1 MKIIKHFNTISRHR
15 YLVRKYCFK
24 VGLYYQGLT
33 HDLSKYS
40 FKEFF
45 ISAKY
50 YSGQYSPI
58 NNERNDKGY
67 SEVWLHHKGRNKH
80 HPEYWLDV
88 DKDKKFFGPQKM
100 PKKYLVEMVL
110 DRISAARVYNKK
122 NYSKN
127 KPLEYLER
135 TKHACPMHEET
146 LNELIRLLK
155 LYQELEEKEF
165 LKYLRRYLKKSK
177 NSLNY

>member
-1 MKIIKHFNTISRHR
+1 
-15 YLVRKYCFK
+15 
-24 VGLYYQGLT
+24 
-33 HDLSKYS
+33 
-40 FKEFF
+40 
-45 ISAKY
+45 
-50 YSGQYSPI
+50 
-58 NNERNDKGY
+58 
-67 SEVWLHHKGRNKH
+67 
-80 HPEYWLDV
+80 
-88 DKDKKFFGPQKM
+88 M

-146 LNELIRLLK
+146 LNELVRLLK

-177 NSLNY
+177 HSLNY